1 MQCAQKRIERAI
13 AQNDRCKCKDAIES
27 LYPFL
32 DDVAIEI
39 LADMC
44 FQESEQLSLSNV

>member
-1 MQCAQKRIERAI
+1 MKQCAQKRIEQAV
-13 AQNDRCKCKDAIES
+13 AQNDRCTCKDAIET

-32 DDVAIEI
+32 DNLAIEI

-44 FQESEQLSLSNV
+44 FQEEVDKWLNH

>member
-1 MQCAQKRIERAI
+1 MKQCAQKRIEQAV
-13 AQNDRCKCKDAIES
+13 AQNDRDKCKDAVSS

-32 DDVAIEI
+32 DDLAIEI

-44 FQESEQLSLSNV
+44 FKEEVDKWLNH